1 MRKVVIWWPLLLL
14 LLFHC
19 NGNVD
24 QKKCLRFSQRKGK
37 SEKMTEN
44 FEVGVRVLVF
54 LFLILGPIHHVVDL
68 ESRWTSY
75 HMV

>member
-1 MRKVVIWWPLLLL
+1 MRKVVIWWPLLL

>member
-1 MRKVVIWWPLLLL
+1 MRMVVIWWPLLLL

-54 LFLILGPIHHVVDL
+54 F
-68 ESRWTSY
+68 Y
-75 HMV
+75 F